1 MKQIALDRFG
11 IDEIIFLYKDKPV
24 IKVLQGIRRSGK
36 SFMLELLS
44 RKILESGAAENQI
57 LLLNMEDFENAE
69 FLDAKKLYDFIKSKS
84 EAAGGKKLYLF
95 LDEVQEVSGWE
106 KLVNSLCSSATIDAD
121 IYITGSNANLLS
133 SELAT
138 YLSGRYVL
146 IHVWPLSYR
155 EFLYF
160 NSENDSAAA
169 FRKFIEFG
177 GFPGLKDMMEN
188 PVQIR
193 SYLEG
198 IYSTVLLKDVIARN
212 RIRDTAVLE
221 KIILYIADNTG
232 NIFSAKRISDF
243 MKSGGRPLSVET
255 IYNDIKYLENALV
268 LHKVPRYDVRGK
280 KILETMEKYYLADQG
295 LLTFLHGYKDT
306 YINGILENIVFIEL
320 LRRGYKDTYIN
331 GILENIV
338 FIELLRHGYKV
349 FIGKIVDMEID
360 FVAEKNGEKL
370 YIQVAYLIGS
380 EETKERELRP
390 LKSLLALGDNFPKL
404 ILTMDDLPPSNENG
418 IVRKN
423 IREWILEG

>member
-11 IDEIIFLYKDKPV
+11 IDEIISLYKDKPV

-36 SFMLELLS
+36 SFMLELLL
-44 RKILESGAAENQI
+44 RKIMEKGTAENQI

-69 FLDAKKLYDFIKSKS
+69 LLDAKKLYDFIKSKS

-106 KLVNSLCSSATIDAD
+106 KLVNSLYSSATIDAD

-198 IYSTVLLKDVIARN
+198 IYSSER
-212 RIRDTAVLE
+212 RDCPQQ
-221 KIILYIADNTG
+221 N
-232 NIFSAKRISDF
+232 
-243 MKSGGRPLSVET
+243 
-255 IYNDIKYLENALV
+255 
-268 LHKVPRYDVRGK
+268 PR
-280 KILETMEKYYLADQG
+280 
-295 LLTFLHGYKDT
+295 HC
-306 YINGILENIVFIEL
+306 
-320 LRRGYKDTYIN
+320 
-331 GILENIV
+331 
-338 FIELLRHGYKV
+338 
-349 FIGKIVDMEID
+349 
-360 FVAEKNGEKL
+360 
-370 YIQVAYLIGS
+370 GS
-380 EETKERELRP
+380 
-390 LKSLLALGDNFPKL
+390 
-404 ILTMDDLPPSNENG
+404 
-418 IVRKN
+418 
-423 IREWILEG
+423 